1 MLGDAIASKKQEDE
15 IYAKQV
21 SSYLVHVSSHA
32 GELLRYKLV
41 MGWNYQFW
49 LIIAENYC
57 LKAS

>member
-1 MLGDAIASKKQEDE
+1 MLRDAIASKKQDNE
-15 IYAKQV
+15 IDAKQV
-21 SSYLVHVSSHA
+21 SSYLVHMSSHA